1 MDSPTL
7 IDYARSLDCIHC
19 GLCLATCPTYR
30 ITGREASSP
39 RGRVHLMRAVAEGE
53 LEPDAEFAEEMR
65 FCLVCRHCETVCPSG
80 VQFGAMMEH
89 TRGELE
95 QAAPSPLLAR
105 VLARVGY
112 EGVLTRRWAL
122 RGLAAS
128 LRGAQVLG
136 LTRLAGLLG
145 ARGRALANLPPVPP
159 RAERRPLPPLTPA
172 EEPRLG
178 AVALLEG
185 CVASELLGRV
195 NRASARVLAAAGL
208 EVRTASGHVCC
219 GSLHAHNGRSA
230 TARELARDTL
240 ERFDALRGADG
251 APLTLVVNSAGC
263 GSHLTQLA
271 ALFEPGTDEH
281 GRARALAERTLDLS
295 VLLAREPYRTRLAS
309 RLAQPTDVAGP
320 IAYDDPC
327 HLCHGQGVRAQPR
340 ALLDLVP
347 GLRRVELADPEACCG
362 SAGVY
367 SLVRPAAAGEILAPK
382 LEDLERS
389 GARTL
394 VTANPGCQIQ
404 WQGGLGAADRDVEVL
419 HLAEVLERALIG

>member
-53 LEPDAEFAEEMR
+53 LEPDADFAEEMN

-95 QAAPSPLLAR
+95 RAVEPPFLAR
-105 VLARVGY
+105 LVARVGY

-122 RGLAAS
+122 GLLAAL
-128 LRGAQVLG
+128 LRLAQVLG
-136 LTRLAGLLG
+136 ITRLLGLLG
-145 ARGRALANLPPVPP
+145 ARGRALASLPTVPP
-159 RAERRPLPPLTPA
+159 RAERRPLPGRIPA

-185 CVASELLGRV
+185 CVASEWLGRV

-208 EVRTASGHVCC
+208 EVRTAPGHVCC
-219 GSLHAHNGRSA
+219 GSLHAHNGRRG
-230 TARELARDTL
+230 TARELAQDTL
-240 ERFDALRGADG
+240 ERFDALRDVDG
-251 APLTLVVNSAGC
+251 TSLPLVVNSAGC
-263 GSHLTQLA
+263 GSHLGELA

-281 GRARALAERTLDLS
+281 RRALALATRTLDLS
-295 VLLAREPYRTRLAS
+295 EFLTREPYRTRLAA
-309 RLAQPTDVAGP
+309 RLGAATDVSDP

-327 HLCHGQGVRAQPR
+327 HLCHGQGVRAEPR

-367 SLVRPAAAGEILAPK
+367 SLVRPASAGEILAPK
-382 LEDLERS
+382 LDDLERS

-404 WQGGLGAADRDVEVL
+404 WQSGLFAAGRETQVL
-419 HLAEVLERALIG
+419 HLAEVLERALR